1 MRTINIILASIFVAS
16 AVISCNKVVGP
27 EHSSDSQEP
36 EMVPVTITVS
46 REGVLDVDTKVYIT
60 SSGSFNW
67 KSGDKISLFAGA
79 KNNSLENSTDDGVVA
94 EFNGLVPAQSAF
106 PQYAL
111 YPYQKDA
118 TLADE
123 TITATLPHV
132 QTVVKFGDYYQCPEA
147 LLSVGKLDNAGSQL
161 QLKNVFSL
169 VMITVPE
176 GTSFESITLLSNNGE
191 ALSGTVS
198 VNPVTGE
205 CTVVSGDPT
214 VTIKPASGTLAAGN
228 YMIAVLPGTLASGI
242 KVVVMDN
249 SDSVKQRNNGS
260 TIEFNRNAGLKMPE
274 ALLSNLNPYFSINLT
289 SASDLIAWA
298 QFACTIPKDK
308 TITLAKDITL
318 TSEQA
323 DAYASA
329 HNFLSLIHI

>member
-1 MRTINIILASIFVAS
+1 MKTIKNIFAGILVVS
-16 AVISCNKVVGP
+16 AVMSCSRIEINSVHP
-27 EHSSDSQEP
+27 SESQEP
-36 EMVPVTITVS
+36 EMVPVTVTVS
-46 REGVLDVDTKVYIT
+46 REDVKDVDSKVYIT

-147 LLSVGKLDNAGSQL
+147 LLSVGKLDDAGSQL

-191 ALSGTVS
+191 ALSGTVR
-198 VNPVTGE
+198 VNPVRTR
-205 CTVVSGDPT
+205 S
-214 VTIKPASGTLAAGN
+214 
-228 YMIAVLPGTLASGI
+228 
-242 KVVVMDN
+242 
-249 SDSVKQRNNGS
+249 
-260 TIEFNRNAGLKMPE
+260 
-274 ALLSNLNPYFSINLT
+274 
-289 SASDLIAWA
+289 
-298 QFACTIPKDK
+298 
-308 TITLAKDITL
+308 
-318 TSEQA
+318 
-323 DAYASA
+323 
-329 HNFLSLIHI
+329 